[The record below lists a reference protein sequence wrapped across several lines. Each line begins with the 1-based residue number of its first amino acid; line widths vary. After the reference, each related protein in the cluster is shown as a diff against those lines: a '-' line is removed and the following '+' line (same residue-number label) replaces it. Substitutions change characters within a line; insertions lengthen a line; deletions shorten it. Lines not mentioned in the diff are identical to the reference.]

1 MLPTTP
7 PAATSALGNA
17 LRFCVENHRLTL
29 HEAQTI
35 AVAIGFM
42 DEFFHNERATAEAA
56 REVWSKAG
64 YGIEDLR
71 ALTTVKIR
79 AVQTFKP

>member
-1 MLPTTP
+1 MPNTP
-7 PAATSALGNA
+7 PVATSVLGNA

-29 HEAQTI
+29 REAQTM

-56 REVWSKAG
+56 REVWNKAG

-79 AVQTFKP
+79 AVQTFKT